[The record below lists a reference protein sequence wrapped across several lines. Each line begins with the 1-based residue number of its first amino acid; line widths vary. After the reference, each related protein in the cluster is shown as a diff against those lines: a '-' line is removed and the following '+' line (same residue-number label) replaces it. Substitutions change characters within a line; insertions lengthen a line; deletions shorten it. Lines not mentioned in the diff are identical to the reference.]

1 MCTALYKTE
10 QYAAVNNTTQNT
22 SILNNPTP
30 APAPCFVVPLCF
42 PTVVQWGQ
50 WDNGDPPTLTP
61 PEGWTIGHFTK
72 YPGRREF
79 MGLYCRNIYRGYGR
93 HNI

>member
-30 APAPCFVVPLCF
+30 APAPCFVVPSCF
-42 PTVVQWGQ
+42 PPVVQWGH
-50 WDNGDPPTLTP
+50 WDNGDPPTLHLQRVAQLEILP
-61 PEGWTIGHFTK
+61 SVREGGDW
-72 YPGRREF
+72 
-79 MGLYCRNIYRGYGR
+79 
-93 HNI
+93 